1 MELKNICDKLI
12 EFFEIKDISELG
24 SALFNKMMF
33 NSNPEKFFDEYME
46 IVKNLETDWIQKIF
60 QYYKSNRD
68 DLKQDYTPKCL
79 SNLLARLSYYEDA
92 KTVLDVCCGSGSLMI
107 ELHKQNPNL
116 EFYGIELDE
125 NVIPFLL
132 FNLSLHNINATIYVG
147 DVIEG
152 VYYQSYRLISGNK
165 YSHIIKETVLKCLG
179 SYPLEDVIFQRHY
192 DIVVSNPPYHLKL
205 SGIKRVGDKP
215 VRKSSEY
222 FFLLYYLH
230 CINRVH
236 GRCSVILP
244 AGFLTSSN
252 KEDLFI
258 RKFLI
263 EKNLLNSVII
273 NPPNMF
279 ESTAVSTCIL
289 DIRADNCINM
299 NTMLV
304 DSTENKDI
312 WIREQRGQFGGKAH
326 TNRVYKKSFN
336 TYNEDNIEK
345 ILEAVNY
352 RHELNIKNKHKY
364 DFSIAPSK
372 EAIEDKNYFFSAGQ
386 YFETV
391 PEYYDITQEEYN
403 NNIETFISNGENFLN
418 DFKKFKDVIIPQQ
431 IEAINKE
438 TENLIKLKSN
448 LISML
453 LSGEL
458 EGIENIEID
467 RLEDNTEEALPEEKD
482 VDCCLCEIEKYY
494 KDTVNF
500 YKTLGQTLKELNVVS
515 YDDFVKQNGDAVI
528 VQKDNDWFQKGDDK
542 C

>member
-24 SALFNKMMF
+24 PVLFNKMMF
-33 NSNPEKFFDEYME
+33 NPNPEIFFDEYME

-147 DVIEG
+147 DVIEDIG
-152 VYYQSYRLISGNK
+152 YKIIKLESTDK
-165 YSHIIKETVLKCLG
+165 YSKIIEVQEIANGFELSKYIHK
-179 SYPLEDVIFQRHY
+179 Y

-205 SGIKRVGDKP
+205 SGIKRVGDRP

-222 FFLLYYLH
+222 FFLLFYLKH
-230 CINRVH
+230 LNTS
-236 GRCSVILP
+236 GKCSVIFP
-244 AGFLTSSN
+244 SGFLTSSN
-252 KEDLFI
+252 KEDFFI

-372 EAIEDKNYFFSAGQ
+372 EAIEDKNYFLSAGQ
-386 YFETV
+386 YFEIA
-391 PEYYDITQEEYN
+391 PEYYDITQEEYLTL
-403 NNIETFISNGENFLN
+403 IEDSLSFDLTDLLSLTESLSSEYDTKGL
-418 DFKKFKDVIIPQQ
+418 KYY
-431 IEAINKE
+431 INKTNE
-438 TENLIKLKSN
+438 TYS
-448 LISML
+448 
-453 LSGEL
+453 
-458 EGIENIEID
+458 
-467 RLEDNTEEALPEEKD
+467 
-482 VDCCLCEIEKYY
+482 
-494 KDTVNF
+494 F
-500 YKTLGQTLKELNVVS
+500 LKETLLNAK
-515 YDDFVKQNGDAVI
+515 VKTKEEIAKEQGCDI
-528 VQKDNDWFQKGDDK
+528 EDLIFKPWQLKGDDE